1 MFAKL
6 LAIVLGLALA
16 GGSLLVN
23 RQQRIDVAMEIART
37 GVRIRAEESA
47 IGLLQAEIAR
57 GVRPDRVAASLDA
70 LSAERGI
77 AAWAAVPGRFAIHG
91 PLPEPTDLVAAERP

>member
-37 GVRIRAEESA
+37 GARIRGEEAA
-47 IGLLQAEIAR
+47 IGLLRAEIAR
-57 GVRPDRVAASLDA
+57 GVRPDRVAAALDA
-70 LSAERGI
+70 LSATRSIE
-77 AAWAAVPGRFAIHG
+77 AWVAVPERFEIHG
-91 PLPEPTDLVAAERP
+91 PLPEPNELAATSPP